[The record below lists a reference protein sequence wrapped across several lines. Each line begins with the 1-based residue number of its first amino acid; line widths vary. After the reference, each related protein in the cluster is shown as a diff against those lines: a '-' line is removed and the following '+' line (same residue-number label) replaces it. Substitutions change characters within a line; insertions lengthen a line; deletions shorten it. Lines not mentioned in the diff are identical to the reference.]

1 MRPYNV
7 EIFDRHIN
15 YKYSTLVD
23 PENFQYSEDA
33 MDPVKNTLYIP
44 RDFVPSEL
52 DPDDENAPRGW
63 YVRIT
68 NGEQEYQGII
78 TTFEVQKERCVIT
91 YSQMITLLNLEMLVL
106 TGSLALTTVEGYI
119 ADLITREFIDSDD
132 DDQIIPGLT
141 SVTTTSSTVGTFPY
155 TSTDDDEVIIDFLDD
170 IVYLAFELFAIVTKV
185 TFDPQQKTVN
195 ITVGKNAEAMKV
207 IEADLPNVFDQ
218 SFTIQK
224 YSREINKIDVYDI
237 DSSPAARYDFYLH
250 NSGSWDSDATT
261 DRILPVV
268 NTVLQI
274 KGYAIAKA
282 IIDAQL
288 AEELEYFE
296 SLNET
301 KTDIPWANYTRYRAF
316 ADKIC
321 PPYCAEYP
329 LTAPSVSGADVMS
342 ISSTYY
348 ETDWQDYEV
357 YCSGAQWS
365 LDHVE
370 EIYKTMHGH
379 CRLRA
384 RVTVRATA
392 SGAVVDDYFYY
403 SKPFSNSMARTA
415 LASYKKTAAY
425 EAEISAVYAQAI
437 ADAMTV
443 KVGSTFAKN
452 KYCNLIEL
460 SALSTDPMIE
470 PLNMQMGR
478 IVEIIHDGV
487 IYNSVLSGREVAS
500 GVVKLIFG
508 TIRLEL
514 TSYLKGRY

>member
-1 MRPYNV
+1 
-7 EIFDRHIN
+7 
-15 YKYSTLVD
+15 
-23 PENFQYSEDA
+23 
-33 MDPVKNTLYIP
+33 
-44 RDFVPSEL
+44 
-52 DPDDENAPRGW
+52 
-63 YVRIT
+63 
-68 NGEQEYQGII
+68 
-78 TTFEVQKERCVIT
+78 
-91 YSQMITLLNLEMLVL
+91 MITLLNLEMLVM
-106 TGSLALTTVEGYI
+106 TGALALTNVESYI
-119 ADLITREFIDSDD
+119 ADLITREFINSDD

-141 SVTTTSSTVGTFPY
+141 TVTTTSSTVGTFSY

-170 IVYLAFELFAIVTKV
+170 LVYPAFELFAIVTKV
-185 TFDPQQKTVN
+185 TFDPQQKSVH
-195 ITVGKNAEAMKV
+195 ITVGKNAEATKV
-207 IEADLPNVFDQ
+207 IEADLPNIFDQ

-250 NSGSWDSDATT
+250 NSGSWDTDAMT

-268 NTVLQI
+268 NTIIPI

-301 KTDIPWANYTRYRAF
+301 SADIPTANYTRYKAF
-316 ADKIC
+316 ADKVC
-321 PPYCAEYP
+321 PAYCAEYP

-342 ISSTYY
+342 ISTTSY
-348 ETDWQDYEV
+348 EYSRFDYED
-357 YCSGAQWS
+357 YCSGAQWA

-370 EIYKTMHGH
+370 EKYSTMHGH
-379 CRLRA
+379 CRLYA

-392 SGAVVDDYFYY
+392 SGAVVEDYFYFQ
-403 SKPFSNSMARTA
+403 KPFSNSMARTA

-425 EAEISAVYAQAI
+425 EAEISAIYAQAV
-437 ADAMTV
+437 ADAMAV

-460 SALSTDPMIE
+460 SALATDPMIN

-487 IYNSVLSGREVAS
+487 IYNSVLSGREVGS
-500 GVVKLIFG
+500 GIVKLIFG
-508 TIRLEL
+508 TVRLEL